1 MALYKT
7 FSQLIIYMS
16 LKKII
21 EIENKNYKKG
31 KILKEKMDIFI
42 PDVKPYFS
50 CRNGMVY
57 VLVGS
62 GGSGKTQLLM
72 SLFKN
77 KDAYFKNFHHI
88 YYFCPASSYLSL
100 EDHPFKKHP
109 NTFHELTVDKLSE
122 IYDELNEI
130 KETSKKTQYS
140 AIVIDDF
147 AADLKNKDIVIQLNK
162 MIIKARHIACSFI
175 FTLQSYLYFPKILR
189 KQLTYISI
197 FKPKNYYEFES
208 LATELLN
215 MKKDD
220 ALKLF
225 NYVFDEPYQ
234 HLDVCT
240 VTNKYYKSFNPLE
253 LEY

>member
-1 MALYKT
+1 
-7 FSQLIIYMS
+7 MS

-21 EIENKNYKKG
+21 EIENKDYKKG
-31 KILKEKMDIFI
+31 KILKEKMDLYI
-42 PDVKPYFS
+42 PDVKRYFS
-50 CRNGMVY
+50 SRNGMVY

-72 SLFKN
+72 SLFLN

-109 NTFHELTVDKLSE
+109 NTFHELTVEKLNE

-130 KETSKKTQYS
+130 KESSKKKIQYS
-140 AIVIDDF
+140 CIVIDDF
-147 AADLKNKDIVIQLNK
+147 ASDLKNKDLVIQLNK
-162 MIIKARHIACSFI
+162 FIIKARHLACSFI
-175 FTLQSYLYFPKILR
+175 FTLQSYHYFPKILR

-208 LATELLN
+208 LSTELMN
-215 MKKDD
+215 MNKDN

-234 HLDVCT
+234 HLDICT

>member
-1 MALYKT
+1 M
-7 FSQLIIYMS
+7 I
-16 LKKII
+16 
-21 EIENKNYKKG
+21 
-31 KILKEKMDIFI
+31 
-42 PDVKPYFS
+42 
-50 CRNGMVY
+50 Y

-77 KDAYFKNFHHI
+77 KDAYYKNFHHI

-122 IYDELNEI
+122 IHDELNEI
-130 KETSKKTQYS
+130 KETSKKIQYS
-140 AIVIDDF
+140 VIVIDDF
-147 AADLKNKDIVIQLNK
+147 AADLKNKDIVAKLNK

-175 FTLQSYLYFPKILR
+175 FTLQSYHLLPKIFR

-225 NYVFDEPYQ
+225 NYVFDKPYE

>member
-1 MALYKT
+1 
-7 FSQLIIYMS
+7 MS

-21 EIENKNYKKG
+21 EIENKDYKKG
-31 KILKEKMDIFI
+31 KILKEKMNIFI

-130 KETSKKTQYS
+130 KESSKKIQYS
-140 AIVIDDF
+140 VIVIDDY
-147 AADLKNKDIVIQLNK
+147 ADSLKNKDITAFLNK
-162 MIIKARHIACSFI
+162 FIIKARHLACSFI
-175 FTLQSYLYFPKILR
+175 FTLQSYHYFPKILR

-208 LATELLN
+208 LATELFN

-225 NYVFDEPYQ
+225 NYVFDKPYE

>member
-1 MALYKT
+1 MT
-7 FSQLIIYMS
+7 
-16 LKKII
+16 LKNII
-21 EIENKNYKKG
+21 EIQNKDYKKG
-31 KILKEKMDIFI
+31 KVLKEKMDIYI

-57 VLVGS
+57 CLVGS

-77 KDAYFKNFHHI
+77 KDAYYKNFHHI
-88 YYFCPASSYLSL
+88 YYFTPASSYLSL
-100 EDHPFKKHP
+100 EDHPFKKHEK
-109 NTFHELTVDKLSE
+109 TFHELTVDKLME

-130 KETSKKTQYS
+130 KESSKRTQYS
-140 AIVIDDF
+140 VIVIDDF
-147 AADLKNKDIVIQLNK
+147 AADLKNNNIAGFLNK
-162 MIIKARHIACSFI
+162 MIIKARHLACSFI
-175 FTLQSYLYFPKILR
+175 FTLQSYTLFPKVLR
-189 KQLTYISI
+189 KQLTFISI
-197 FKPKNYYEFES
+197 FKPKNYYEFET

-220 ALKLF
+220 ALTLF